1 MRAKDKGNKMTSASH
16 THFTDISLQF
26 RIHLFRLDKVFSSCV
41 QILLQLRCMTRQG
54 GQALL
59 HLALFPCLP
68 VYDFLQLQHFGK
80 ILVVQGAIRRSLKS
94 IALWQSVW
102 HTSRKTGTLRGT
114 CMLPRGHRLCHCSPT
129 ASRGKPKPNTPQKKV
144 KDLPCH
150 WCLVCSPV
158 HGFHQPFHLLV
169 FSSDYSVL

>member
-1 MRAKDKGNKMTSASH
+1 MRAKDKGNRMTSASH

-80 ILVVQGAIRRSLKS
+80 ILVAQGAVGRSLKS

-114 CMLPRGHRLCHCSPT
+114 CMLPRGHRLCHTVPQQPHV
-129 ASRGKPKPNTPQKKV
+129 AKPNQTPHRKKSRTC
-144 KDLPCH
+144 LAIGA
-150 WCLVCSPV
+150 WC
-158 HGFHQPFHLLV
+158 V
-169 FSSDYSVL
+169 FLFMVSINHSIC